1 VNFLFLSDSEACREW
16 DLKESID
23 ESHFTFKILPKI
35 KLTWFKRRF
44 TSDLIIN
51 YSFIKYLKDVDAIL
65 VTGYNYP
72 TYWLMLLYCKI
83 FNIPIILF
91 CESTLL
97 ETGSLNPLIIF
108 FKRFFINSCKIVLV
122 PGKSSYNY
130 IRKMQLKNSH
140 SIEFASNSVD
150 NNYFQTRSVLEDSEK
165 RKLYDKYQIKPTST
179 VFLFVGRLA
188 EEKGLFNL
196 INAFA
201 LLKKTE
207 NDCHL
212 LILGDGPLRPLIEQQ
227 VQSKGIKKYTTLAG
241 FIQKNTLASF
251 YGISDILVVPS
262 YSEPWGLVVNEALA
276 CGLPI
281 IASDKVGCA
290 VDLVTNE
297 NGLIFESGNE
307 NQLYNSLV
315 YMLEADLISMG
326 KASRKIISKYTPE
339 IQAKQIVNTLLSVSG
354 KSINEYS

>member
-1 VNFLFLSDSEACREW
+1 
-16 DLKESID
+16 
-23 ESHFTFKILPKI
+23 
-35 KLTWFKRRF
+35 
-44 TSDLIIN
+44 
-51 YSFIKYLKDVDAIL
+51 
-65 VTGYNYP
+65 
-72 TYWLMLLYCKI
+72 
-83 FNIPIILF
+83 
-91 CESTLL
+91 
-97 ETGSLNPLIIF
+97 
-108 FKRFFINSCKIVLV
+108 
-122 PGKSSYNY
+122 
-130 IRKMQLKNSH
+130 
-140 SIEFASNSVD
+140 
-150 NNYFQTRSVLEDSEK
+150 
-165 RKLYDKYQIKPTST
+165 
-179 VFLFVGRLA
+179 
-188 EEKGLFNL
+188 L